1 MDCLAKI
8 YLTFRLEAV
17 FSLKQKRSMVKR
29 IKSYVSKTFNACIS
43 ESHEQ
48 DSLRYIG
55 LTIGLLSHNKDDIS
69 SIKQKITEEIEMICE
84 GFVEEEFVDI
94 I

>member
-1 MDCLAKI
+1 MDSLAKI
-8 YLTFRLEAV
+8 CLRFRVEGV
-17 FSLKQKRSMVKR
+17 FSLKQKRSMVKQ
-29 IKSYVSKTFNACIS
+29 IKNYVSSTFNACIS

-55 LTIGLLSHNKDDIS
+55 LTIGLITHNKDDLC

-84 GFVEEEFVDI
+84 GFLEEEFMDI
-94 I
+94 L